1 MNKLTVGKNGSKE
14 KRGLKIWENIDI
26 NPFDLFLRR
35 RHNLHREV
43 DRLFEDFWQNGES
56 LPLLSPWSENILSPL
71 VDETEDEQAYH
82 IEVELPGIDKEDVD
96 VSYCDGLL
104 TISGE
109 KREEKEEK
117 KRDYYRKERS
127 FGAFRRVVPLPGAI
141 DESKI
146 HASFKRGILSIDLPK
161 TDESKK
167 KVKKISVSAA

>member
-1 MNKLTVGKNGSKE
+1 M
-14 KRGLKIWENIDI
+14 
-26 NPFDLFLRR
+26 
-35 RHNLHREV
+35 
-43 DRLFEDFWQNGES
+43 
-56 LPLLSPWSENILSPL
+56 